1 MASLN
6 SLKMRSLAAQTT
18 GIRVV
23 EDTSLALRIS
33 HIGAS
38 AVTSV
43 TIAAGTIVLIDG
55 ETGTLTCTYAS
66 ESTTVG
72 ALADRINATASWRCK
87 FLDCLRTQTLAVA
100 STLIPVA
107 ALTANSRDGEIGYDV
122 YLDTTVAFT
131 FAIRATYDRTAR
143 GLAPK
148 GGHRI
153 KLVNFEYVL
162 DVDSAAADKVQIWE
176 WDPVLRTETQIWQA
190 LSVDS
195 TTTATSFDFSKA
207 PMAAKEGNDLIVLVT
222 DATAIT
228 NAATNYLQVLYTK
241 E

>member
-1 MASLN
+1 MASLQ
-6 SLKMRSLAAQTT
+6 SLKMRALAAQTT

-23 EDTSLALRIS
+23 EDTPIALRIS

-43 TIAAGTIVLIDG
+43 TVAAGTVVLIDG

-66 ESTTVG
+66 ESTTLG

-87 FLDCLRTQTLAVA
+87 ILGGLRTQTLAIA
-100 STLIPVA
+100 STLITGT
-107 ALTANSRDGEIGYDV
+107 LTANSRDGEIGYDV
-122 YLDTTVAFT
+122 YLDTTLAFT
-131 FAIRATYDRTAR
+131 FPIRVTYDRTAR
-143 GLAPK
+143 DLAPK
-148 GGHRI
+148 GGHRV

-162 DVDSAAADKVQIWE
+162 NVGTAAANKVQIWE
-176 WDPVLRTETQIWQA
+176 WDPVLRTETQVWQA
-190 LSVDS
+190 LSVQS

-222 DATAIT
+222 DAASIT
-228 NAATNYLQVLYTK
+228 DAATNYLQVLYTK